1 MLSAEP
7 ALVRTSLVDL
17 ATRIYG
23 SPGIAQSMWKIV
35 EGSRRLNDDTH
46 NQAIFS
52 TVLMS
57 RIINDTDLRV
67 PRELM
72 MSLYPLG
79 QATLTLTCT
88 RPYRAGFYLWK
99 LWGLLASG
107 LPWVMN

>member
-57 RIINDTDLRV
+57 RIINDTDLPV

-79 QATLTLTCT
+79 QATLTDLY
-88 RPYRAGFYLWK
+88 PPLQGVGFTY
-99 LWGLLASG
+99 GNFGVSLLAGSLG
-107 LPWVMN
+107 L